1 MPAFVPTQG
10 QRYLVERCTG
20 MRMPWD
26 EIRLLVIN
34 ERTKKP
40 ISKETLQK
48 AFRDE
53 LAVGKSKL
61 KDAIYSAYAKQLE
74 SGNWWPVKFGLQ
86 AFCDIHDEPRHS
98 AAMSVNIGDDVA
110 PIRIAFVLPGKQ
122 AGEELEAPPMRDVS
136 PAKVEVQPRRDYPT
150 EPPTLD
156 SRPLPNTSV
165 PVVDAFKRRGKGF
178 NWP

>member
-86 AFCDIHDEPRHS
+86 AFCDIHDDPRHS

-122 AGEELEAPPMRDVS
+122 AEEGLEPPPMRDVS
-136 PAKVEVQPRRDYPT
+136 PTKIEPAPRRDYEIEGRTNKP
-150 EPPTLD
+150 
-156 SRPLPNTSV
+156 TSV
-165 PVVDAFKRRGKGF
+165 PVVDSFRRRGGF
-178 NWP
+178 NWS